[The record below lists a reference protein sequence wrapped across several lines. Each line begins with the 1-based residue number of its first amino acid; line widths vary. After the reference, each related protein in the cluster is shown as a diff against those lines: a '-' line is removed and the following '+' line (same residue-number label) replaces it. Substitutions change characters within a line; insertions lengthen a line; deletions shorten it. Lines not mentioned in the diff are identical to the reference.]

1 MTTGPIRRHRRSLH
15 GRISSVLGLA
25 ALLGTAG
32 LGARVAPQ
40 RPGVPAAPAPAA
52 PGRAGQPAPRPA
64 FVPPAAEAVVAGEVD
79 QARMQATVHELV
91 RLGPRMG
98 GTPSGDRAAA
108 AIAAA
113 FASAGLTPETIED
126 PPHPVHWEDSW
137 TVELM
142 PGGRLASAWPY
153 GFSASIG
160 PVTAPLAVAADPARL
175 ASAPPRADWRGKI
188 LYVPGDVAPGAY
200 RRLAAAAGRPVA
212 ILTDA
217 PGDGRHYL
225 DAAFIAALPA
235 MPGGGPRPIPV
246 FSLSYD
252 DGRKV
257 AAAAQA
263 GATVRL
269 ALRSTVGA
277 GRPRTVLAT
286 LPGRDP
292 DRYFLICA
300 HGDSDSGGPGAD
312 DNGSGEAVVLELA
325 RVLAGLVRGGRLPA
339 PSAGLRFVVWG
350 SEYASAG
357 AYVAREGERLR
368 RCLGVVNLDEVG
380 TGAERD
386 AIYFESNEVPWNR
399 DLLRAFDRVG
409 ADYAGRPGFWPEY
422 TTNPSQGGTDSYA
435 FLPRRYKG
443 VLASGLRIP
452 ATTVYT
458 AAWDHLGRLR
468 QTPGWESRA
477 TPDPVHLA
485 IDYSRYYHSSGD
497 TPENTTDRKPEAM
510 VRAAR
515 AIGIALLRLAF
526 PPPAG

>member
-1 MTTGPIRRHRRSLH
+1 MKQLRRPAVVRV
-15 GRISSVLGLA
+15 GFAKPGLA
-25 ALLGTAG
+25 AL
-32 LGARVAPQ
+32 GALA
-40 RPGVPAAPAPAA
+40 ALAMAPA
-52 PGRAGQPAPRPA
+52 APRPA
-64 FVPPAAEAVVAGEVD
+64 FVPPAAEALVAGEVD

-188 LYVPGDVAPGAY
+188 LYVPGDVVSGAY
-200 RRLAAAAGRPVA
+200 RHLAAAAGRPLA

-217 PGDGRHYL
+217 PGDGRRYL
-225 DAAFIAALPA
+225 DAAYIAALPA

-257 AAAAQA
+257 AAAAA
-263 GATVRL
+263 TAPAATVRL
-269 ALRSTVGA
+269 ALRSTVGE

-292 DRYFLICA
+292 DRYYLICA
-300 HGDSDSGGPGAD
+300 HGDSDSGGPGAE

-339 PSAGLRFVVWG
+339 LRAGLRFVVWG

-399 DLLRAFDRVG
+399 ALLRAFDRVG
-409 ADYAGRPGFWPEY
+409 ADYAGRPGCWPEY

-443 VLASGLRIP
+443 VLASDLRIP

-458 AAWDHLGRLR
+458 AAWDHLGHLR
-468 QTPGWESRA
+468 QTPGWESPA

-526 PPPAG
+526 QPPAG